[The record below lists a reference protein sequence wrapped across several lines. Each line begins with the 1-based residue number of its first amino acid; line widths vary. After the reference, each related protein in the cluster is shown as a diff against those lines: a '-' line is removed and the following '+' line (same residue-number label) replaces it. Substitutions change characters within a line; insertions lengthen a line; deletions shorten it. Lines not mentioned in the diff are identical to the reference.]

1 MGLSSKLRRLWGN
14 AIDLTIILVEDRIEA
29 WSSNESRSAV
39 QQRLNAAVE
48 RGGVLALKVSAL
60 EDELDK
66 LLFNGPSLWKDEVEA
81 LRLAAHAPGSS
92 GYSPALKQLLSRC
105 DHMPM
110 TAAELDNQ
118 VRGIADGT
126 IKTIPWDTSFFSDD
140 DPGTD
145 VDAPWGHDS
154 PPPGYAKCTRLDGH
168 DGPCAHLPLFTTK
181 EYDDD
186 IPF

>member
-29 WSSNESRSAV
+29 WASGESRPII
-39 QQRLNAAVE
+39 QQRLRDATE
-48 RGGVLALKVSAL
+48 RGGVLALQVASL

-66 LLFNGPSLWKDEVEA
+66 LRFNGPSLWKDEVEA
-81 LRLAAHAPGSS
+81 LRLAAYAPGSS
-92 GYSPALKQLLSRC
+92 GYSPALRQLLNRC

-110 TAAELDNQ
+110 TAAELDEQ
-118 VRGIADGT
+118 VRGITDGT
-126 IKTIPWDTSFFSDD
+126 IKTIPWDASMFVDHD

-145 VDAPWGHDS
+145 VDEPYGHDN
-154 PPPGYAKCTRLDGH
+154 PPPGYAACTRPAPH
-168 DGPCAHLPLFTTK
+168 DGPCAHPLL
-181 EYDDD
+181 EVNYDD